1 MFLNI
6 SMLYT
11 QLKICTYIMTIVEKL
26 WTKYFGETQNKSLC
40 LVKSILY
47 FIIDMPAFLV
57 KIKTFSWHINQY
69 ITYYFNALKDG

>member
-1 MFLNI
+1 
-6 SMLYT
+6 
-11 QLKICTYIMTIVEKL
+11 MTKVEK
-26 WTKYFGETQNKSLC
+26 KYFGEGQNKSLC

-69 ITYYFNALKDG
+69 ITYYFNALKDGQ